1 MMKNICSVLVGL
13 LVFCQ
18 VSCSPEPKPAP
29 APKVKPTPATMP
41 KPAPIAIPKPAPVA
55 KVAAPR
61 PKSDISGMTL
71 AETMRFARNKAKA
84 GQYDYII
91 DNLLSKECKADMARK
106 HGADKWRDKCREN
119 LKTLPFYFDW
129 MKKHSVRVFG
139 DKIIVT
145 GQHACHAEYVKVGD
159 SYMIVNF
166 GQQVSSM

>member
-1 MMKNICSVLVGL
+1 MLVGFVVL
-13 LVFCQ
+13 LQ
-18 VSCSPEPKPAP
+18 ASCTPEPKPEP
-29 APKVKPTPATMP
+29 QPKVTITPAEAKAVDSP
-41 KPAPIAIPKPAPVA
+41 KTPSA
-55 KVAAPR
+55 

-71 AETMRFARNKAKA
+71 AETMTFARNKAKA
-84 GQYDYII
+84 GRYDYII

-139 DKIIVT
+139 NKIIVT